1 MNVNKHNQNIGIHS
15 VGIYLP
21 ELIRRNDYWPAPLV
35 EKWRAKAAARLART
49 DEAFGGETNAG
60 TRLALAELRKLG
72 DDPFQGLEERRV
84 MPDGMTAA
92 DMETAAAR
100 DAIARAGIDP
110 AEIDLV
116 LSYTMIPD
124 YINVPTACVVHANL
138 KLRDQVLSMGVDAV
152 CNSFIMQLTFAEAMI
167 RSGRA
172 RWALLTQSSAITRMP
187 GSGEHYDTWWGDAG
201 TAVIVGPVGDG
212 AGIGAV
218 SHYTDGKLHK
228 ALVAG
233 VPGKRWFD
241 MGEVIAYS
249 EDHRAN
255 FDMIANIAE
264 RSKQV
269 LHDCFAAAGVTA
281 ADIDFYAC
289 HQAFLW
295 LRDATQRYV
304 GMTNARWVDSFKWA
318 GTVSAANLPLVLGT
332 GEREGKLRPGDQ
344 VALFQGGTGMTWS
357 GMTLKWGR

>member
-1 MNVNKHNQNIGIHS
+1 MNNANIGIHS

-21 ELIRRNDYWPAPLV
+21 EQRRRNDHWPADV
-35 EKWRAKAAARLART
+35 VGKWRAKAAARLQRT
-49 DEAFGGETNAG
+49 DEAFGSITDPG
-60 TRLALAELRKLG
+60 TRMVMEALRNLG

-84 MPDGMTAA
+84 MPANMTAA

-110 AEIDLV
+110 QQIDLV

-138 KLRDQVLSMGVDAV
+138 KLRDKCLSICVDAV
-152 CNSFIMQLTFAEAMI
+152 CNSFIAQLTFAQAMI
-167 RSGRA
+167 RSGQA
-172 RWALLTQSSAITRMP
+172 RYALLTQSSAITRLP

-201 TAVIVGPVGDG
+201 TAVIVGPVGEG
-212 AGIGAV
+212 AGFAGV
-218 SHYTDGKLHK
+218 SHYTDGTLHK

-255 FDMIANIAE
+255 FDMVAKIAE

-269 LHDCFAAAGVTA
+269 LDDTFAASSVSPAE
-281 ADIDFYAC
+281 IDFYAC

-295 LRDATQRYV
+295 LRDVTQRYV
-304 GMTNARWVDSFKWA
+304 GMTNARSVDTFRWA

-332 GEREGKLRPGDQ
+332 GEREGLLKAGDR

-357 GMTLKWGR
+357 GMTMRWGR

>member
-1 MNVNKHNQNIGIHS
+1 MSNSSIGVHG

-21 ELIRRNDYWPAPLV
+21 EPRRSNDHWPRDVV
-35 EKWRAKAAARLART
+35 EKWRAKAAARLQRT
-49 DEAFGGETNAG
+49 DEAFGSVSNAG
-60 TRLALAELRKLG
+60 TRMVMEALRELG
-72 DDPFQGLEERRV
+72 DDPFQGLQERRV
-84 MPDGMTAA
+84 MPPGMTAA
-92 DMETAAAR
+92 DMETMAAR

-110 AEIDLV
+110 QQIDLV

-124 YINVPTACVVHANL
+124 YINVPTACVVHSNL
-138 KLRDQVLSMGVDAV
+138 KLRDRCLSMAVDAV
-152 CNSFIMQLTFAEAMI
+152 CNSFIMQLTFAQAMI
-167 RSGRA
+167 RSGQA
-172 RWALLTQSSAITRMP
+172 RYALLTQSSAITRMP

-201 TAVIVGPVGDG
+201 TAVVVGPVTDG
-212 AGIGAV
+212 VGISGV
-218 SHYTDGKLHK
+218 SHYTDGTLHK

-269 LHDCFAAAGVTA
+269 LDACFDASGVTA
-281 ADIDFYAC
+281 SDVDFYAC

-295 LRDATQRYV
+295 LRDVTQRYV
-304 GMTNARWVDSFKWA
+304 GMSNARWVDTFKWA

-332 GEREGKLRPGDQ
+332 GEREGTLKPGDL

-357 GMTLKWGR
+357 GMTLRWGR